1 MQLPKGNFSKKMS
14 RRIFAWFAVWCKISL
29 VIFLR
34 HLQNF
39 IDSNRTILRRHISL
53 HIVLCGIHLGLLC
66 EDKSR
71 QQLDTLIHRG
81 DDSLHP
87 LFVDEFLR
95 TSEHLPDVL
104 VNAVQLGEVEP
115 VKGGH
120 QPQLVLMGSFEGL
133 AGDISSGT
141 DLGCQL
147 VVAQGGAAVINGGR
161 PQPFQGIRVT
171 EQPEV
176 IEVPVLVGD
185 EIVQH
190 HHLVEG
196 VGNTWDTQ
204 LFATVA
210 VVLVNGGLVVLLL
223 DLDHPPGGDQFRVW
237 GDEVLAH
244 AVREALVPQ
253 QGVGNVGDTQ
263 PVGHLVGNHLVKWL
277 LLEGA
282 AAGFH

>member
-81 DDSLHP
+81 NDSLHP
-87 LFVDEFLR
+87 LFVDEFFR
-95 TSEHLPDVL
+95 TSEHLPDIL

-115 VKGGH
+115 VKRGH
-120 QPQLVLMGSFEGL
+120 QPKLILVGFLEGL
-133 AGDISSGT
+133 ADDISSGT
-141 DLGCQL
+141 NLGCQL
-147 VVAQGGAAVINGGR
+147 VVPQAGTAVIDGRR
-161 PQPFQGIRVT
+161 PQPFQSVRVA
-171 EQPEV
+171 EQAEV
-176 IEVPVLVGD
+176 VEVPVLVGD
-185 EIVQH
+185 EVVQH
-190 HHLVEG
+190 HHLVQG
-196 VGNTWDTQ
+196 VGRAGDTQ

-210 VVLVNGGLVVLLL
+210 VVLVNHGKSYRSSRWS
-223 DLDHPPGGDQFRVW
+223 P
-237 GDEVLAH
+237 
-244 AVREALVPQ
+244 
-253 QGVGNVGDTQ
+253 
-263 PVGHLVGNHLVKWL
+263 
-277 LLEGA
+277 
-282 AAGFH
+282 

>member
-1 MQLPKGNFSKKMS
+1 MG
-14 RRIFAWFAVWCKISL
+14 
-29 VIFLR
+29 FL
-34 HLQNF
+34 
-39 IDSNRTILRRHISL
+39 
-53 HIVLCGIHLGLLC
+53 
-66 EDKSR
+66 K
-71 QQLDTLIHRG
+71 
-81 DDSLHP
+81 
-87 LFVDEFLR
+87 
-95 TSEHLPDVL
+95 
-104 VNAVQLGEVEP
+104 
-115 VKGGH
+115 
-120 QPQLVLMGSFEGL
+120 GL

-147 VVAQGGAAVINGGR
+147 VVAQGGAAVVNGRR

-176 IEVPVLVGD
+176 IEVPVLIGD
-185 EIVQH
+185 EVVQH
-190 HHLVEG
+190 HHLVQD
-196 VGNTWDTQ
+196 VSHAGNTQ
-204 LFATVA
+204 LFTTVA
-210 VVLVNGGLVVLLL
+210 VVLVNGSLVVFLLGL
-223 DLDHPPGGDQFRVW
+223 HHPPGGDQFRVW